1 MATGTVVTNAG
12 LTELAKLA
20 CGAAADAFTYVARGT
35 GGDTPAAGDTA
46 LQTEIT
52 TNGGGRVVADKH
64 AYEADYKAKFVEEFT
79 FSGSLAIL
87 ECGVL
92 NAASSGDL
100 LMRHVFAY
108 TINVVSTD
116 TLTLTITATFSDTT
130 A

>member
-12 LTELAKLA
+12 LVELAKLA
-20 CGAAADAFTYVARGT
+20 CGGTADAFTYVALGT
-35 GGDTPAAGDTA
+35 GGTTPAATDTA
-46 LQTEIT
+46 LESEIT
-52 TNGGGRVVADKH
+52 TNGGERVVADTH

-87 ECGVL
+87 ECGIL
-92 NAASSGDL
+92 NAASSGDP
-100 LMRHVFAY
+100 LMRHVFAS

-116 TLTLTITATFSDTT
+116 TLTLTITVTFSDTT

>member
-12 LTELAKLA
+12 LVELAKLA
-20 CGAAADAFTYVARGT
+20 CGAAADAFTYVALGT
-35 GGDTPAAGDTA
+35 GGNTPAAGDTA

-52 TNGGGRVVADKH
+52 TNGGGRVVADTH
-64 AYEADYKAKFVEEFT
+64 AYEADYKAKWVEEFT

-87 ECGVL
+87 ECGIL
-92 NAASSGDL
+92 NAAADGDL
-100 LMRHVFAY
+100 LIHHVFAA

-116 TLTLTITATFSDTT
+116 TLTLTITATFSDET